1 MLSTEWPEGGSRGK
15 AKSAGTEVRGM
26 KYAFKWKK
34 CIGIRI
40 FIDVLHPKCGLWEIM
55 LISEQCEMKIETRN
69 YSRIDG
75 VSFSIHTIWL
85 RTVI

>member
-15 AKSAGTEVRGM
+15 AKSAGTEVTGM

-55 LISEQCEMKIETRN
+55 LISEHYMTENSDLTVYIN
-69 YSRIDG
+69 YY
-75 VSFSIHTIWL
+75 L
-85 RTVI
+85 